1 LLPDS
6 HILLRLDSDP
16 GLVPVF
22 QRDVIADRANE
33 VFISAATAWESGI
46 KQSKGKLAPARPVS
60 EQGIHFGFLELAIT
74 VAHAEFAA
82 TPPLRTGPFDRM
94 LVAQAI
100 VEQRVLV
107 TADSR
112 LAGYPVKLL

>member
-1 LLPDS
+1 M
-6 HILLRLDSDP
+6 
-16 GLVPVF
+16 
-22 QRDVIADRANE
+22 
-33 VFISAATAWESGI
+33 GI

-60 EQGIHFGFLELAIT
+60 EQRIHFGFLELAIT
-74 VAHAEFAA
+74 FAHAEFAA
-82 TPPLRTGPFDRM
+82 TLPLLHGDPFDRR

-112 LAGYPVKLL
+112 LAGYPVKLLQ